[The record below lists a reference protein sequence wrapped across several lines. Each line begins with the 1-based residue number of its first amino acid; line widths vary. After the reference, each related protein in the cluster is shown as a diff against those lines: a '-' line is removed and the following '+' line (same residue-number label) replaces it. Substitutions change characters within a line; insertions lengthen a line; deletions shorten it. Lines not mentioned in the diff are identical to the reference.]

1 MLINTFVNI
10 CKDWFFLILHTLN
23 MAINSLFSM
32 VIFWDGSSY
41 QISIGQIGL
50 ALIAFNIIFGFI
62 FSAIKSHLGGN

>member
-10 CKDWFFLILHTLN
+10 CKDWFFLILHALN

-50 ALIAFNIIFGFI
+50 ALIAFNIVFGFI
-62 FSAIKSHLGGN
+62 FASIKSHLGGE